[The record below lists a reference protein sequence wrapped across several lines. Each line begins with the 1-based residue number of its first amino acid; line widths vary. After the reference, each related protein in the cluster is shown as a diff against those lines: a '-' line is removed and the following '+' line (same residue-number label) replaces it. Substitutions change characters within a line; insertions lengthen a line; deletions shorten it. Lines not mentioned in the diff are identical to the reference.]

1 MKKTLLAALLLLGLS
16 TAASAQTNALKV
28 NIFSPLVR
36 TGSFFYEHKVGEHNS
51 AQLGG
56 LFTAWSVGDTKISG
70 FALTPEYR
78 FYLSDSKPAME
89 GFYFA
94 PFARY
99 QNLTL
104 TVENGYEDLNGHV
117 SDGKAS
123 LNTFGGGVVAGYQ
136 FLFKRRFT
144 LDAFLGP
151 SYNNG
156 TLKVSAGNESQSFDA
171 GTFTGFGVR
180 TGVTFGIAF

>member
-1 MKKTLLAALLLLGLS
+1 MKNFLLAALLLLGLS
-16 TAASAQTNALKV
+16 SVASAQNNTVKV
-28 NIFSPLVR
+28 NVFSPLVR
-36 TGSFFYEHKVGEHNS
+36 TGSFFYEHKVSEHNS
-51 AQLGG
+51 VQLGG

-78 FYLSDSKPAME
+78 FYLSDSKPALE

-104 TVENGYEDLNGHV
+104 TVTDAYLDLDGSV

-123 LNTFGGGVVAGYQ
+123 LNTFGGGVLAGYQ
-136 FLFKRRFT
+136 LMFKRRFT
-144 LDAFLGP
+144 LDAFFGP
-151 SYNNG
+151 SYNG
-156 TLKVSAGNESQSFDA
+156 GSLKITAGNTSQSFDA
-171 GTFTGFGVR
+171 GSFQGFGLR
-180 TGVTFGIAF
+180 TGITFGVAF